1 MNKLYITLIAL
12 LATLTAVANDSQYYT
27 CGNQLVPMQNT
38 SIAVQKEVLTVNL
51 TNNGY
56 TNVEVYYEFR
66 NSGEATDI
74 LMGFEAKP
82 PYFDDNKQQLAAGP
96 HPDITRFAVEMNGEK
111 LPYTCAIS
119 QNGLADGITAVDKS
133 KWKWS
138 EEYDKFVSRQND
150 TVTLDYAYV
159 YSFKAHF
166 KPGVNIV
173 RHTYTYKES
182 CGVGHT
188 FWIDYKLTPAT
199 RWANRQIDDFTLRIN
214 AKGISKHFMVD
225 ASPFTGSSANLK
237 IDGGKGRARMVNWSY
252 EDAPTEEYNY
262 YELSLRNAT
271 AEWHA
276 TNFRP
281 QSELYISSADNMIM
295 MAQYG
300 TKINVSEGGAFA
312 ESIYYDGGVNYSPQP
327 LLPRT
332 KSKSLNRRICRNLPF
347 AARGY
352 KFKDLKLK
360 KFFESQWWY
369 IADPAYNP
377 AKDKTLNALDKKMT
391 KGYFNK
397 FF

>member
-1 MNKLYITLIAL
+1 MEKFYITLLAL
-12 LATLTAVANDSQYYT
+12 LATFTAVANDSEYYT
-27 CGNQLVPMQNT
+27 CGNQLVPIQST

-74 LMGFEAKP
+74 LMGFEAMP
-82 PYFDDNKQQLAAGP
+82 PYFDGNRQLAAGP

-119 QNGLADGITAVDKS
+119 QNGLNDGIKSVDKS
-133 KWKWS
+133 KWKWND
-138 EEYDKFVSRQND
+138 EFDKFVSLQND
-150 TVTLDYAYV
+150 TVVLNYAYV

-166 KPGVNIV
+166 KPGMNIV

-182 CGVGHT
+182 YGVGHT

-199 RWANRQIDDFTLRIN
+199 RWAGGKIEDFTLRIN
-214 AKGISKHFMVD
+214 SKGISKHFVVD
-225 ASPFTGSSANLK
+225 AAPFIDAGTNMK
-237 IDGGKGRARMVNWSY
+237 INGGTGRARMLNWSY
-252 EDAPTEEYNY
+252 EDAPAEAFNY

-281 QSELYISSADNMIM
+281 KSELYISSADMVITA
-295 MAQYG
+295 AQFG
-300 TKINVSEGGAFA
+300 TKINVSEGGSLI
-312 ESIYYDGGVNYSPQP
+312 ESVYYDGGVNYSPVP

-332 KSKSLNRRICRNLPF
+332 KSKSLNLRICRNLPF
-347 AARGY
+347 AGRGY
-352 KFKDLKLK
+352 QFKDLKLK

-369 IADPAYNP
+369 IADPSYNP
-377 AKDKTLNALDKKMT
+377 AKDKTLNALDKKIT
-391 KGYFNK
+391 KGYLNEYFH
-397 FF
+397 